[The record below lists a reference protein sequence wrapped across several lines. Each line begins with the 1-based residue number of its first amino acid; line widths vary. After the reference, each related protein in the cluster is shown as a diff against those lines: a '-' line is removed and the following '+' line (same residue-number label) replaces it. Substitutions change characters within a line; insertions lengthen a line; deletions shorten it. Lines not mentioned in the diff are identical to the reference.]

1 MAVVSSCLIQLTR
14 HKCNQEVISTHHY
27 PVLFGNQTLAMEN
40 SSVQGF
46 QSHVDD
52 EDNSQPFPAL
62 LEEAMLTWRCLRK
75 ALVDN
80 DRHEIEAAVRSS
92 PNSNWT

>member
-1 MAVVSSCLIQLTR
+1 MVQATYLLIFCSILAYPQ
-14 HKCNQEVISTHHY
+14 VIK
-27 PVLFGNQTLAMEN
+27 PWQWKIPQFRD
-40 SSVQGF
+40 F